1 MNTLDTKE
9 TIFNFINDEILKYL
23 KKYSGEEMYEPMK
36 YCIQAGG
43 KRFRP
48 MVLLLTSQAF
58 CNNYENA
65 VPFAVALE
73 CIHTYSLIHD
83 DLPSIDN
90 DDIRRGKPTCHKKFD
105 EATAILAGD
114 GLLNISFEI
123 MLDKL
128 KNSFDKKYIDVIQ
141 CIALSARTKGMI
153 AGQVLDIK
161 AEGNKNISS
170 QELFKIYEN
179 KTGKLILASMKCGAI
194 IGNANEEQLK
204 IVEDIAYKLGIAFQI
219 QDDILDIEG
228 NQDEIGKPIKSDL
241 KNDKSTY
248 VSIYGL
254 KKAKKDYQILSQEVL
269 EGLEKLGF
277 KEKNIYNYIKDLINR
292 KK

>member
-128 KNSFDKKYIDVIQ
+128 KNSFDNKYIDVIQ
-141 CIALSARTKGMI
+141 CIALSAGTKGMI